1 MANTSVIER
10 SINYASNK
18 MVDELID
25 LLTLEEQVSI
35 LAGADYWLTPVIS
48 RILILVQDA
57 GM

>member
-1 MANTSVIER
+1 MTHT
-10 SINYASNK
+10 SNK
-18 MVDELID
+18 TADELIE

-35 LAGADYWLTPVIS
+35 LAGADYWLTAVIL

>member
-1 MANTSVIER
+1 MVNTSVIER

-18 MVDELID
+18 MVDEVID

-35 LAGADYWLTPVIS
+35 LAGADYWLTAVIL

>member
-1 MANTSVIER
+1 MVNTSVIER

-18 MVDELID
+18 MVDEVID

-35 LAGADYWLTPVIS
+35 LAGADYWLTPVIL

-57 GM
+57 RM